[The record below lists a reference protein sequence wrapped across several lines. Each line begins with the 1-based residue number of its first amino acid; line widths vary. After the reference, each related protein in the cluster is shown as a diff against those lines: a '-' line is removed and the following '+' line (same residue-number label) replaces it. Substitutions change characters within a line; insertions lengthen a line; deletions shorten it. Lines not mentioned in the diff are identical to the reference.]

1 MNVWSLAVV
10 IVLALMTFALA
21 LLVVRVADGRVS
33 SAANERLR
41 EQAGRDALAVMRNNT
56 DLELAKYAYATKQSE
71 FAMRVLAAYQAGE
84 FKIAEP
90 DLVAAIGRQL
100 DGVAP
105 PRDAPRVAFREPA
118 PRAEWPNFEAKFYEE
133 RTL

>member
-1 MNVWSLAVV
+1 VNIWALLSVVV
-10 IVLALMTFALA
+10 IAVLIFALA
-21 LLVVRVADGRVS
+21 LLWVRVKETR
-33 SAANERLR
+33 
-41 EQAGRDALAVMRNNT
+41 ALAIANVALQERTGNEALTVLRMNT
-56 DLELAKYAYATKQSE
+56 DRELAAYAYATKQSE

-105 PRDAPRVAFREPA
+105 PRDAPKMAVRQM
-118 PRAEWPNFEAKFYEE
+118 PRAEWPFEE
-133 RTL
+133 RVL